1 MGLGQERKGDPMIH
15 RRSIIAGLLAA
26 PFVSRIPGL
35 LMPVR
40 VVDVSPPENAWSIHS
55 LMVSSFAANAGITF
69 SARVV
74 DCVTGELRTLSAPV
88 IGSRATISIDRACR
102 VLDWSLDHGPANG
115 PTVMLDIRG
124 YA

>member
-1 MGLGQERKGDPMIH
+1 MMIQK
-15 RRSIIAGLLAA
+15 S
-26 PFVSRIPGL
+26 VPGL
-35 LMPVR
+35 RSVKR
-40 VVDVSPPENAWSIHS
+40 NALSFS
-55 LMVSSFAANAGITF
+55 SRAGSFAANAGITF

-74 DCVTGELRTLSAPV
+74 DCVTGELRTLSAPI